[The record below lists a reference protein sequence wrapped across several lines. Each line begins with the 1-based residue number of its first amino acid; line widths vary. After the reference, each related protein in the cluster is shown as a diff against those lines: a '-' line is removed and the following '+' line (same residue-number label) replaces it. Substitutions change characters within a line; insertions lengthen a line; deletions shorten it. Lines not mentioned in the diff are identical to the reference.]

1 MQLWLIAY
9 TLGQKVS
16 FFIFSNGTKE
26 TLINF
31 HNSNP
36 NIPIVKQACNFTR
49 RSTLALEG
57 YAVIEEEICRFL
69 ITQTTLIRES
79 CVN

>member
-1 MQLWLIAY
+1 M
-9 TLGQKVS
+9 
-16 FFIFSNGTKE
+16 
-26 TLINF
+26 LINF

-36 NIPIVKQACNFTR
+36 NIPFVKQACNFTS

>member
-1 MQLWLIAY
+1 MAY
-9 TLGQKVS
+9 TLGQKIIFLS
-16 FFIFSNGTKE
+16 FQ
-26 TLINF
+26 NF

-36 NIPIVKQACNFTR
+36 NIPFVKQACNFTS

-79 CVN
+79 CVD